1 MGPPQI
7 IEVNCRTISSLCTL
21 NLFTEL
27 SVPDDFGARPDIFFP
42 CDLQMFS
49 PFPRHNCKPMG
60 PQIAMVKPSAQ
71 ISRKKNT

>member
-27 SVPDDFGARPDIFFP
+27 SVPDDFGARPDIFCP